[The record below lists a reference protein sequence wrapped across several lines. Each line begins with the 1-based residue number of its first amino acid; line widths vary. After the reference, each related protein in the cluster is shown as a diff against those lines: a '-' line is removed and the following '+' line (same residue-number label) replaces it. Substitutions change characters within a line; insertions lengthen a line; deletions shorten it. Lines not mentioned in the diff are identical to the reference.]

1 MTSDPCNHNFRI
13 SGPTENGLRA
23 MECTECGLE
32 RVGK

>member
-1 MTSDPCNHNFRI
+1 MQTDPCNHNFRI

-32 RVGK
+32 RVG